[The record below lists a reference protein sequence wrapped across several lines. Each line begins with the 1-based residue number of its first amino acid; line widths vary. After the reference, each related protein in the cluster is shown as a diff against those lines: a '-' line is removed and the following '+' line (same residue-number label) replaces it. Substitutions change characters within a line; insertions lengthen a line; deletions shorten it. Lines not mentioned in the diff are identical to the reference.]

1 MESVSWVPDQ
11 GELIDDRYQL
21 REVIGRGGMGVVYA
35 AVDTK
40 LMRPVALKFLDPD
53 LVGNAEA
60 VGRFQRE
67 ALTAGRIGHENICD
81 VRDMGTTDEKA
92 PYIVMELLEGQPL
105 SRRFVDASRIPPM
118 EAVEIVLQILSA
130 LDAAHEAGVIH
141 RDLKPENVFLTTG
154 GSDQLRVKL
163 VDFGISKFLGEPG
176 DLRLTKTGVVMGSP
190 YYMSPEQARGQG
202 DVDQRSDLWAVGI
215 ILFEML
221 IGDLPFMGANYNE
234 VMIRIVTERL
244 PTPRDLFPDL
254 PRSIEAVLIKAL
266 AKNRDKRF
274 STARAFAHTLEA
286 AADACE
292 DELEKLSGMEIVAH
306 HPPSEP
312 SVEQK
317 GSPAGR
323 SKGIVLLVAGAVVL
337 VVALGVVAGLLFF
350 DNDGTER
357 AVIAADNIDLNGTKQ
372 AQHDV
377 DRSNPTSPIE
387 TASESSSNHS
397 VEGVAAPVKR
407 STDNRAVEQVRVTLL
422 GLPSGARVTFD
433 GEVVEGEV
441 LIGRQGQAGTLEID
455 IDEGGETLQLELTLT
470 DGLEI
475 DVAQRLE
482 LNDPRPPTRP
492 VRPSKRG
499 QVAASSSPSV
509 AEVPEERE
517 RDESAPQFIE
527 GRAGSKII
535 TTPERGDR

>member
-1 MESVSWVPDQ
+1 MESVSWVPNQ

-21 REVIGRGGMGVVYA
+21 RDVIGRGGMGIVYA

-81 VRDMGTTDEKA
+81 VRDMGTTEEKA
-92 PYIVMELLEGQPL
+92 PYIVMELLEGQAL
-105 SRRFVDASRIPPM
+105 SRRFVRTPRIPPI

-190 YYMSPEQARGQG
+190 YYMSPEQARGQE
-202 DVDQRSDLWAVGI
+202 DIDQRSDLWAVGI

-244 PTPRDLFPDL
+244 PVPRDLYPEL
-254 PRSIEAVLIKAL
+254 PRPIEAVVLKAL

-274 STARAFAHTLEA
+274 PTARAFADALDG

-292 DELEKLSGMEIVAH
+292 EELEQLSGSDFVAKRL
-306 HPPSEP
+306 PVE
-312 SVEQK
+312 SVE
-317 GSPAGR
+317 PADR
-323 SKGIVLLVAGAVVL
+323 RRSSKGISKRTLILVAAAAAL
-337 VVALGVVAGLLFF
+337 VVILGAIAGLLFF
-350 DNDGTER
+350 ANDGRTGPVTTTDTIELDGRDR
-357 AVIAADNIDLNGTKQ
+357 AKQRASQGSTTSSIKTVIEATTTDIDEE
-372 AQHDV
+372 
-377 DRSNPTSPIE
+377 SPE
-387 TASESSSNHS
+387 PAK
-397 VEGVAAPVKR
+397 G
-407 STDNRAVEQVRVTLL
+407 STGGHIAKNARVTLR
-422 GLPSGARVTFD
+422 GLPSGAAVTFD
-433 GEVVEGEV
+433 GEIVAGEV
-441 LIGRQGQAGTLEID
+441 LIGRHGQKGILEVD
-455 IDEGGETLQLELTLT
+455 TENREPLQLELTLS

-475 DVAQRLE
+475 DVARQLALTGPSE
-482 LNDPRPPTRP
+482 PTRP
-492 VRPSKRG
+492 VRPTKR
-499 QVAASSSPSV
+499 VPVASSSPQVVETPVDHGSD
-509 AEVPEERE
+509 
-517 RDESAPQFIE
+517 DEAPVFIK

-535 TTPERGDR
+535 ATPQRIER